1 MIGSSRSC
9 ERGRERPF
17 ENQTAP
23 QLVAPGYPEGPDRW
37 PSIEAMMDGR
47 RLMRISAA
55 DSQATAACLE
65 ARVLP
70 IHVHRLIELMSGAF
84 EELIQGPA

>member
-1 MIGSSRSC
+1 
-9 ERGRERPF
+9 
-17 ENQTAP
+17 
-23 QLVAPGYPEGPDRW
+23 
-37 PSIEAMMDGR
+37 MDGR